1 MLTIAKLINI
11 HLQCQAQLGSKV
23 QQRVHKNE
31 FTMTTKLPST
41 SRSLPIALIRAREG
55 VMAPI
60 RDMLAET
67 GITEQQWRVL
77 RVLSEHGALDATTL
91 ADRASLLFP
100 SLTRIATT
108 MRNKGLITQTRDK
121 VDRRR
126 QFIEIT
132 EDGQKII
139 NDYSVQSAQIVS
151 GFLNTLGTDN
161 YEQLLDLLAL
171 LDPGSRD

>member
-1 MLTIAKLINI
+1 
-11 HLQCQAQLGSKV
+11 
-23 QQRVHKNE
+23 
-31 FTMTTKLPST
+31 MTSDLPST
-41 SRSLPIALIRAREG
+41 TRSLPFALIRAREG

-60 RDMLAET
+60 REMLAET

-77 RVLSEHGALDATTL
+77 RVLAEYGKLDTTTL

-108 MRNKGLITQTRDK
+108 MRGKGLITQTRDE

-132 EDGQKII
+132 ADGQKII
-139 NDYSVQSAQIVS
+139 DDRIAEATRIVAGFRARLGEADYE
-151 GFLNTLGTDN
+151 T
-161 YEQLLDLLAL
+161 LLDLLSR
-171 LDPGSRD
+171 LDPGGRP

>member
-1 MLTIAKLINI
+1 
-11 HLQCQAQLGSKV
+11 
-23 QQRVHKNE
+23 
-31 FTMTTKLPST
+31 MTNPLPST

-60 RDMLAET
+60 REMLSET

-77 RVLSEHGALDATTL
+77 RVLAEHGSLDTSTL

-108 MRNKGLITQTRDK
+108 LRNKGLITQTRDE

-126 QFIEIT
+126 QLIEIT
-132 EDGQKII
+132 EAGQKII
-139 NDYSVQSAQIVS
+139 DDRADQAAQIVAD
-151 GFLNTLGTDN
+151 FRAALGDDN
-161 YEQLLDLLAL
+161 YETLLDLLAQ
-171 LDPGSRD
+171 LDPGSSN